1 MSIRD
6 IFQKLKYIY
15 IYKYLKSYILES
27 SYISWSSFP
36 SNCTHNYFL
45 IRDFYNYIFYFFF
58 FLVLATFKRP
68 QQILPRC
75 LFTFASK
82 ISCFIYIHLYLF
94 SVNTFHI
101 NVFFSLCY
109 KDGIKQQLNF
119 LIFLHINTFLLSKCS
134 ADPIF

>member
-94 SVNTFHI
+94 SSFLNTLKTVLQVDI
-101 NVFFSLCY
+101 YVTKCWTLVWLRIFFN
-109 KDGIKQQLNF
+109 NF
-119 LIFLHINTFLLSKCS
+119 LYLNDSL
-134 ADPIF
+134 AR